1 MPNVAMKG
9 GTRSLH
15 PEDVGVPLTREERV
29 KLIRA
34 IDLGGQFYSR
44 QNTGFEPM
52 AR

>member
-1 MPNVAMKG
+1 
-9 GTRSLH
+9 
-15 PEDVGVPLTREERV
+15 
-29 KLIRA
+29 LIRA